1 MFGMQQKGSKTALK
15 FEYELERDLKKKP
28 AEVKRIT
35 AEIDKKI
42 AHIRTFLREG
52 TNQEAFMRITL
63 LMHGYIAYKR
73 VVEKIGK

>member
-1 MFGMQQKGSKTALK
+1 MFGSQQKGSKATPK
-15 FEYELERDLKKKP
+15 FEYELERELKKKP
-28 AEVKRIT
+28 TEVKRIV
-35 AEIDKKI
+35 AEIEKKI

-73 VVEKIGK
+73 VVEKVGK